1 MTLSLLTL
9 ANILDDE
16 EFVKT
21 VLNYHDI
28 NSINKPDN
36 KGLCAII
43 YSILY
48 NKNDKT
54 NILELLLKKG
64 ADIDRVY
71 KINIGPNKY
80 LHHSIFTLA
89 CSQNLPSFNYKTT
102 SFNTHSDSVKSLD
115 FDNSKYQSSN
125 IRVICKNILYLI
137 GIPIEIA
144 NEDTLIKKEYLGQYG
159 SIQKII
165 INKNGYFK
173 NESDYPTYSSYITY
187 SSQIEASLALL
198 ALNNSNHLN
207 HKLNACYGTNKYCN
221 SFLKG
226 VECTNKDCYY
236 LHETADQNDI
246 INKNESQ
253 TKFQFLEQQKLATK
267 IADIYSPEQK
277 EIYIQKGLD
286 MKQKFQENNIE
297 APFPTIDT
305 IYEKKF
311 VQDFENETKG
321 INNNDYYTSNKK
333 YKKVYNYKPSSPNYS
348 KNNKKN
354 IFYSPKSNE
363 NKDSLVEEESGE
375 DDEYILVRQP
385 SKHKKKFIGNKTS
398 YRKNIYKKDNYKLKY
413 TLEKYRIKYNIKYE
427 EKNSSFSP
435 NTDEKTSSNSNE
447 AIKSNENELDN
458 DTILSNDK
466 PKLTLSDNCLN
477 KNLSN
482 LSGYNTNES
491 SIQNNQQED
500 SEKKNYNKI
509 SKKSRFSFVNNYTE
523 NIDKK
528 NIFNVPDFVKEILNK
543 KIFLL
548 SFANLIKGQ
557 KKETDEIN
565 KYYSEEVLLADEI
578 KIIKNWAQ
586 EK

>member
-125 IRVICKNILYLI
+125 IRVMCKNILYLI
-137 GIPIEIA
+137 GIP
-144 NEDTLIKKEYLGQYG
+144 T
-159 SIQKII
+159 
-165 INKNGYFK
+165 
-173 NESDYPTYSSYITY
+173 
-187 SSQIEASLALL
+187 LL

-236 LHETADQNDI
+236 LHVA
-246 INKNESQ
+246 
-253 TKFQFLEQQKLATK
+253 
-267 IADIYSPEQK
+267 
-277 EIYIQKGLD
+277 
-286 MKQKFQENNIE
+286 
-297 APFPTIDT
+297 
-305 IYEKKF
+305 
-311 VQDFENETKG
+311 
-321 INNNDYYTSNKK
+321 
-333 YKKVYNYKPSSPNYS
+333 
-348 KNNKKN
+348 KKN
-354 IFYSPKSNE
+354 F
-363 NKDSLVEEESGE
+363 
-375 DDEYILVRQP
+375 R
-385 SKHKKKFIGNKTS
+385 
-398 YRKNIYKKDNYKLKY
+398 
-413 TLEKYRIKYNIKYE
+413 
-427 EKNSSFSP
+427 
-435 NTDEKTSSNSNE
+435 
-447 AIKSNENELDN
+447 
-458 DTILSNDK
+458 
-466 PKLTLSDNCLN
+466 
-477 KNLSN
+477 
-482 LSGYNTNES
+482 
-491 SIQNNQQED
+491 
-500 SEKKNYNKI
+500 
-509 SKKSRFSFVNNYTE
+509 
-523 NIDKK
+523 
-528 NIFNVPDFVKEILNK
+528 
-543 KIFLL
+543 
-548 SFANLIKGQ
+548 
-557 KKETDEIN
+557 
-565 KYYSEEVLLADEI
+565 
-578 KIIKNWAQ
+578 
-586 EK
+586 

>member
-1 MTLSLLTL
+1 M
-9 ANILDDE
+9 
-16 EFVKT
+16 K
-21 VLNYHDI
+21 
-28 NSINKPDN
+28 
-36 KGLCAII
+36 
-43 YSILY
+43 
-48 NKNDKT
+48 
-54 NILELLLKKG
+54 
-64 ADIDRVY
+64 
-71 KINIGPNKY
+71 
-80 LHHSIFTLA
+80 
-89 CSQNLPSFNYKTT
+89 SFNYKTT

-115 FDNSKYQSSN
+115 FDTVKFQSSN

-137 GIPIEIA
+137 GIPYEIA

-165 INKNGYFK
+165 INKNGYLK

-277 EIYIQKGLD
+277 SIYIQKGLD
-286 MKQKFQENNIE
+286 IKKEFQEKNID
-297 APFPTIDT
+297 AAFPTIDT

-311 VQDFENETKG
+311 VQDFENEKNG
-321 INNNDYYTSNKK
+321 INSTEYYNSSKK
-333 YKKVYNYKPSSPNYS
+333 FKKVYNYKPSSPNYS
-348 KNNKKN
+348 KNNLKT

-363 NKDSLVEEESGE
+363 NKNSQVEEESDE

-427 EKNSSFSP
+427 EKNSFSP
-435 NTDEKTSSNSNE
+435 NTEAKTSLNSTE
-447 AIKSNENELDN
+447 PIKSNENELDN
-458 DTILSNDK
+458 DASSNDK
-466 PKLTLSDNCLN
+466 PKLILSDNCLN
-477 KNLSN
+477 KNLCN
-482 LSGYNTNES
+482 ISGYNTNES

-500 SEKKNYNKI
+500 AEVKKNYNDK

-523 NIDKK
+523 NIDNK
-528 NIFNVPDFVKEILNK
+528 NIFNVPDFVEEILNK

-557 KKETDEIN
+557 KQDAFD
-565 KYYSEEVLLADEI
+565 KYYSEEILLADEI
-578 KIIKNWAQ
+578 KIIKNWAM

>member
-1 MTLSLLTL
+1 M
-9 ANILDDE
+9 
-16 EFVKT
+16 
-21 VLNYHDI
+21 
-28 NSINKPDN
+28 
-36 KGLCAII
+36 
-43 YSILY
+43 
-48 NKNDKT
+48 
-54 NILELLLKKG
+54 
-64 ADIDRVY
+64 
-71 KINIGPNKY
+71 
-80 LHHSIFTLA
+80 
-89 CSQNLPSFNYKTT
+89 
-102 SFNTHSDSVKSLD
+102 
-115 FDNSKYQSSN
+115 
-125 IRVICKNILYLI
+125 
-137 GIPIEIA
+137 
-144 NEDTLIKKEYLGQYG
+144 
-159 SIQKII
+159 
-165 INKNGYFK
+165 K

-198 ALNNSNHLN
+198 AINNSNHLN

-246 INKNESQ
+246 INKNDSQ

-277 EIYIQKGLD
+277 SIYIQKGLD
-286 MKQKFQENNIE
+286 IKKEFQEKNID
-297 APFPTIDT
+297 AAFPTIDT

-311 VQDFENETKG
+311 VQDFENEKNG
-321 INNNDYYTSNKK
+321 INSTEYYNSSKK
-333 YKKVYNYKPSSPNYS
+333 FKKVYNYKPSSPNYS
-348 KNNKKN
+348 KNNLKT

-363 NKDSLVEEESGE
+363 NKNSQVEEESDE

-427 EKNSSFSP
+427 EKNSFSP
-435 NTDEKTSSNSNE
+435 NTEAKTSLNSTE
-447 AIKSNENELDN
+447 PIKSNENELDN
-458 DTILSNDK
+458 DASSNDK
-466 PKLTLSDNCLN
+466 PKLILSDNSLN
-477 KNLSN
+477 KNLCN
-482 LSGYNTNES
+482 ISGYNTNES

-500 SEKKNYNKI
+500 AEVKKNYNDK

-523 NIDKK
+523 NIDNK
-528 NIFNVPDFVKEILNK
+528 NIFNVPDFVEEILNK

-557 KKETDEIN
+557 KQDAFD
-565 KYYSEEVLLADEI
+565 KYYSEEILLADEI
-578 KIIKNWAQ
+578 KIIKNWAM

>member
-1 MTLSLLTL
+1 
-9 ANILDDE
+9 
-16 EFVKT
+16 
-21 VLNYHDI
+21 
-28 NSINKPDN
+28 
-36 KGLCAII
+36 
-43 YSILY
+43 
-48 NKNDKT
+48 
-54 NILELLLKKG
+54 
-64 ADIDRVY
+64 
-71 KINIGPNKY
+71 
-80 LHHSIFTLA
+80 
-89 CSQNLPSFNYKTT
+89 
-102 SFNTHSDSVKSLD
+102 
-115 FDNSKYQSSN
+115 
-125 IRVICKNILYLI
+125 
-137 GIPIEIA
+137 
-144 NEDTLIKKEYLGQYG
+144 
-159 SIQKII
+159 
-165 INKNGYFK
+165 
-173 NESDYPTYSSYITY
+173 
-187 SSQIEASLALL
+187 
-198 ALNNSNHLN
+198 
-207 HKLNACYGTNKYCN
+207 
-221 SFLKG
+221 
-226 VECTNKDCYY
+226 
-236 LHETADQNDI
+236 
-246 INKNESQ
+246 
-253 TKFQFLEQQKLATK
+253 
-267 IADIYSPEQK
+267 
-277 EIYIQKGLD
+277 

-311 VQDFENETKG
+311 VQDFENEVKG
-321 INNNDYYTSNKK
+321 INNNDYYSSNKK

-435 NTDEKTSSNSNE
+435 NTDAKTSSNSNE

>member
-9 ANILDDE
+9 AIILDDE

-125 IRVICKNILYLI
+125 IRVMCKNILYLI

-144 NEDTLIKKEYLGQYG
+144 NKDTLIKKEYLGQYG

-165 INKNGYFK
+165 INKNGYLK
-173 NESDYPTYSSYITY
+173 NELDYPTY

-311 VQDFENETKG
+311 VQDFENEVKG
-321 INNNDYYTSNKK
+321 INNNDYYSSNKK

-435 NTDEKTSSNSNE
+435 NTDAKTSSNSNE

>member
-9 ANILDDE
+9 AIILDDE

-36 KGLCAII
+36 KGLFAII

-165 INKNGYFK
+165 INKNGYLK

-207 HKLNACYGTNKYCN
+207 HKLSACYCTNKYCN

-311 VQDFENETKG
+311 VQDFENEVKG
-321 INNNDYYTSNKK
+321 INNNDYYSSNKK

-435 NTDEKTSSNSNE
+435 NTDAKTSSNSNE

-523 NIDKK
+523 NIEQK
-528 NIFNVPDFVKEILNK
+528 NIFNVPDYVEEILNK

-548 SFANLIKGQ
+548 SFTHLIKGQ
-557 KKETDEIN
+557 AQHSLE

-578 KIIKNWAQ
+578 KIIKNWAL